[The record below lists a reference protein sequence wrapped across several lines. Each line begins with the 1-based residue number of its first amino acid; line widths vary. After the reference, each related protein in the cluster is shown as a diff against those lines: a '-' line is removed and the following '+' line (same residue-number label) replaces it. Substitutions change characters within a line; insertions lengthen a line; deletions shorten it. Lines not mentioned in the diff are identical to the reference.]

1 MSHVWV
7 TVLLVVLFGA
17 KQRKQTF
24 PGKSKPGRE
33 ASNLQ
38 RLRAVFFVSPFLGGH
53 SNSVAPGPTPT
64 EPSCGPQVE
73 S

>member
-1 MSHVWV
+1 MRD
-7 TVLLVVLFGA
+7 
-17 KQRKQTF
+17 KEKKTF

-33 ASNLQ
+33 ASNL
-38 RLRAVFFVSPFLGGH
+38 RFHGFSSVFGSGVVFFVSPFLGGH

-64 EPSCGPQVE
+64 EPRCGPQVE